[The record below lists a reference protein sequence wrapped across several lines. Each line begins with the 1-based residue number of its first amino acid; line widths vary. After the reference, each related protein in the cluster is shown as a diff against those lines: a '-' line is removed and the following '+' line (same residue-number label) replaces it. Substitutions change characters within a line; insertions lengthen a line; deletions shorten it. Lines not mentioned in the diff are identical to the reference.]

1 MKTENKALNYLLNL
15 DLFITGITLV
25 VLIAVTFTGVITRY
39 FLNSPFMWL
48 EEVQLWCFVWI
59 AFFGGGAAFR
69 THSHVA
75 IDVLVDMFPSSM
87 KKMIEVF
94 IYIVV
99 MGVLAYF
106 MIHGSKLVGQL
117 MRTGRLTNILD
128 IPYPVIY
135 SAFPIGC
142 GLMMINY
149 TIMMA
154 QSMFF
159 SKHDVE
165 GGE

>member
-1 MKTENKALNYLLNL
+1 KTENKALNYLLNL

-25 VLIAVTFTGVITRY
+25 ILIAVTFTGVITRY
-39 FLNSPFMWL
+39 FFSSPIMWL

-75 IDVLVDMFPSSM
+75 IDVLVDMFPVSL
-87 KKMIEVF
+87 KRIIEVV
-94 IYIVV
+94 IYVVV
-99 MGVLAYF
+99 MGVLLYF
-106 MIHGSKLVGQL
+106 MIHGGKLVGQL
-117 MRTGRLTNILD
+117 ARTGRLTNILD

-149 TIMMA
+149 TIMTV
-154 QSMFF
+154 QSKLF
-159 SKHDVE
+159 SKNDVI